1 MLNPLRLF
9 CNLTTPRT
17 LLNRSPGRGRW
28 PGRRSWVIQNLAA
41 GVQGKVLQVFG
52 GGGDVTVDCKDLKS
66 FPWQRGVDP
75 SEPMAQMGRWERQQ
89 VWLSIRSNFLLI
101 LRRERREE
109 LAHFQQRLANYL
121 AGG

>member
-1 MLNPLRLF
+1 MAGTAVVGNPKPGCR
-9 CNLTTPRT
+9 RT
-17 LLNRSPGRGRW
+17 GEGPASLW
-28 PGRRSWVIQNLAA
+28 
-41 GVQGKVLQVFG
+41 